1 MANSRDKDDQSFKHI
16 LVAIDFSEHSDRAIQ
31 LATDFAT
38 AFQSSLTLLH
48 VYESPVALFSE
59 SALRWGNLREPS
71 LEEAESRLAEQV
83 ELIGREIPQI
93 GARIRQGMPSQQI
106 LAAAQ
111 EYGADLIVMG
121 THGRKGLARTLLG
134 SVAEKV
140 VRHSPI
146 PVLTVRYVREK
157 RTVSSEKKA
166 ATVRGELEP
175 SEQFGEAAPS

>member
-16 LVAIDFSEHSDRAIQ
+16 LVATDFSEQSDRAVQ

-48 VYESPVALFSE
+48 VYEAPVAVFQE
-59 SALRWGNLREPS
+59 SPFRSGNLFEPS
-71 LEEAESRLAEQV
+71 LEEAESRLAERV
-83 ELIGREIPQI
+83 EVIGREIPEI
-93 GARIRQGMPSQQI
+93 GAKIRQGVPSQQI

-121 THGRKGLARTLLG
+121 THGRRGLARTLLG

-140 VRHSPI
+140 VRHSSV
-146 PVLTVRYVREK
+146 PVLTVRQPAGAQA
-157 RTVSSEKKA
+157 VSSA
-166 ATVRGELEP
+166 A
-175 SEQFGEAAPS
+175 